1 MWLTRMAFIRWQ
13 VDKEG
18 ADQISAEKEWER
30 QLQLQPDARQ
40 DRVRNRLLIDV
51 EDFVVSLQYR
61 DQSEKLEHGHKDE
74 KNPTDHTLNQK
85 LGWMGKDHA
94 SFGQMANDL
103 GLHGALDKAHNGYA
117 SSSKPTDPGQLQA
130 LEQQEVEVKRKK
142 DEADEKKRGGGQA
155 QRQSLR

>member
-18 ADQISAEKEWER
+18 ADRISAEQEWER

-51 EDFVVSLQYR
+51 EDFVVSLQYW
-61 DQSEKLEHGHKDE
+61 DQSEKLEYGHKNE
-74 KNPTDHTLNQK
+74 KNPTHTLNQK
-85 LGWMGKDHA
+85 LGWMGEDHA

-103 GLHGALDKAHNGYA
+103 GLHGALDKGSQWICVLVQTH
-117 SSSKPTDPGQLQA
+117 
-130 LEQQEVEVKRKK
+130 
-142 DEADEKKRGGGQA
+142 
-155 QRQSLR
+155 